1 MMVAGSLPVVRR
13 TANFSFYRRI
23 FVEKIYMDNNATTAV
38 KPEVLEAMLPY
49 FCEQFG
55 NPSSVHW
62 AGRMVGGAIDKA
74 RQQVADLLHCS
85 PAEVIFL
92 SCGSE
97 GDNYAIKG
105 TAEALKDKGNHII
118 TTAVE
123 HPAVL
128 ETCQALEKDGF
139 EVTYLGVDK
148 DGSLDLK
155 ELEAAITEKTIL
167 ISVMWANNE
176 TGNIYPIEEIGQ
188 IAKKHKIR
196 FHTDAVQSAGKIP
209 VDVRKANVD
218 MAVISGHK
226 IGAPKGIGAMYLR
239 RGTRISRFMHG
250 GHQERNRRA
259 GTHNVPGI
267 VGLGIACELAQQ
279 NMDNDYKYV
288 RALRDK
294 LENGILSTIPDV
306 KLNGHPNADL
316 RLPNTLNVSFNY
328 IEGES
333 LLLFFDMKGI
343 AASSGSACTSG
354 SLEPSHVM
362 GAMGVDIVLAH
373 SSTRF
378 SLGPDNTEE
387 EIDFILQELPAIV
400 QRLREMSPLYNRKEP
415 APLSCDECRMVTC
428 NH

>member
-1 MMVAGSLPVVRR
+1 
-13 TANFSFYRRI
+13 
-23 FVEKIYMDNNATTAV
+23 MDNNATTAV

-74 RQQVADLLHCS
+74 RQQVADLLNCS

-97 GDNYAIKG
+97 GDNYSIKG
-105 TAEALKDKGNHII
+105 TADALKDKGNHII

-139 EVTYLGVDK
+139 DVTYLGVDK
-148 DGSLDLK
+148 DGSLDLN
-155 ELEAAITEKTIL
+155 ELEAAITDKTIL

-176 TGNIYPIEEIGQ
+176 TGNIYPIEEIGAL
-188 IAKKHKIR
+188 AKKHKIR
-196 FHTDAVQSAGKIP
+196 FHTDAVQATGKLP
-209 VDVRKANVD
+209 VDVQKANVD
-218 MAVISGHK
+218 MLVLSGHK
-226 IGAPKGIGAMYLR
+226 IGAPKGVGAMYLR

-267 VGLGIACELAQQ
+267 VGLGLACELAQK
-279 NMDNDYKYV
+279 NMEKDYSYV
-288 RALRDK
+288 RGLRDK
-294 LENGILSTIPDV
+294 LEKGILETIPDV

-362 GAMGVDIVLAH
+362 GAMGVDVVLAH

-378 SLGPDNTEE
+378 SLGADNTEKE
-387 EIDFILQELPAIV
+387 VDFILQELPAIV
-400 QRLREMSPLYNRKEP
+400 QRLREMSPLYNRAEP
-415 APLSCDECRMVTC
+415 TPLTCDECRMVAC
-428 NH
+428 HNE

>member
-1 MMVAGSLPVVRR
+1 MK
-13 TANFSFYRRI
+13 
-23 FVEKIYMDNNATTAV
+23 KIYMDNNATTAV
-38 KPEVLEAMLPY
+38 KPEVLEAMLP
-49 FCEQFG
+49 FFREQFG

-62 AGRMVGGAIDKA
+62 AGRMVSGAIENA
-74 RQQVADLLHCS
+74 RAQVASLLNCS
-85 PAEVIFL
+85 AAEVVFL

-105 TAEALKDKGNHII
+105 TCDVLKDKGNHII

-128 ETCQALEKDGF
+128 ETCQYLETQGF
-139 EVTYLGVDK
+139 EVTYLGVDGN
-148 DGSLDLK
+148 GSLDLA
-155 ELEAAITEKTIL
+155 ELEAAITDKTIL

-176 TGNIYPIEEIGQ
+176 TGNIFPIEEIGE
-188 IAKKHKIR
+188 IAKKHKVR
-196 FHTDAVQSAGKIP
+196 FHTDAVQAAGKLPI
-209 VDVRKANVD
+209 DVRKANVD

-226 IGAPKGIGAMYLR
+226 IGAPKGIGAMYLK
-239 RGTRISRFMHG
+239 RGTRIGKFMHG

-259 GTHNVPGI
+259 GTHNVAGI
-267 VGLGIACELAQQ
+267 VGLGVACELASQ
-279 NMDNDYKYV
+279 NMERDYAYV
-288 RALRDK
+288 RKLRDK
-294 LENGILSTIPDV
+294 LEKGILETIPEV

-316 RLPNTLNVSFNY
+316 RLPNTLNISFNY

-362 GAMGVDIVLAH
+362 GAMGVDVVLAH

-378 SLGPDNTEE
+378 SLGADNSEE
-387 EIDFILQELPAIV
+387 EIDYVLAELPPIV
-400 QRLREMSPLYNRKEP
+400 QRLRDMSPLYQRESEVPVK
-415 APLSCDECRMVTC
+415 CDECRMVKQAC
-428 NH
+428 NSYAD

>member
-1 MMVAGSLPVVRR
+1 M
-13 TANFSFYRRI
+13 
-23 FVEKIYMDNNATTAV
+23 EKIYMDNNATTAV

-62 AGRMVGGAIDKA
+62 AGRMVGGAIEKA
-74 RQQVADLLHCS
+74 REQVAELLNCS
-85 PAEVIFL
+85 AAEVIFL

-105 TAEALKDKGNHII
+105 TADALKDKGNHII
-118 TTAVE
+118 TTSVE

-128 ETCQALEKDGF
+128 ETCEALEKDGF
-139 EVTYLGVDK
+139 EVTYLGVDQ
-148 DGSLDLK
+148 DGMLDLA
-155 ELEAAITEKTIL
+155 ELEAAITDKTIL

-176 TGNIYPIEEIGQ
+176 TGNIFPIEDIGL
-188 IAKKHKIR
+188 IAKKHKVR
-196 FHTDAVQSAGKIP
+196 FHTDAVQAAGKIL

-267 VGLGIACELAQQ
+267 VALGLACELAMK
-279 NMDNDYKYV
+279 NMDKDYAYV
-288 RALRDK
+288 RQLRDK
-294 LENGILSTIPDV
+294 LEKGILSSIPEV
-306 KLNGHPNADL
+306 KLNGHPNADF

-378 SLGPDNTEE
+378 SLGAENTEAE
-387 EIDFILQELPAIV
+387 VDFILEELPPIV
-400 QRLREMSPLYNRKEP
+400 QRLREMSPLYQREEP
-415 APLSCDECRMVTC
+415 TPLSCDECRMVNKVC
-428 NH
+428 A

>member
-1 MMVAGSLPVVRR
+1 M
-13 TANFSFYRRI
+13 N
-23 FVEKIYMDNNATTAV
+23 KIYMDNNATTRV
-38 KPEVLEAMLPY
+38 KEEVLEAMLPY
-49 FCEQFG
+49 FREQFG

-62 AGRMVGGAIDKA
+62 AGRMVSGAIEKA
-74 RQQVADLLHCS
+74 REQVAELLNCS

-105 TAEALKDKGNHII
+105 TADALKEKGNHII
-118 TTAVE
+118 TTSVE

-128 ETCQALEKDGF
+128 ETCQYLEKRGY
-139 EVTYLGVDK
+139 EVTYLKVDQN
-148 DGSLDLK
+148 GMLDLA
-155 ELEAAITEKTIL
+155 ELEAAITDKTIL

-176 TGNIYPIEEIGQ
+176 TGNLFPIEEIGA
-188 IAKKHKIR
+188 IAKKYKVR
-196 FHTDAVQSAGKIP
+196 FHTDAVQAVGKVP

-218 MAVISGHK
+218 MAVLSGHK
-226 IGAPKGIGAMYLR
+226 IGAPKGVGAMYLR
-239 RGTRISRFMHG
+239 RGTKVTRFMDG

-259 GTHNVPGI
+259 GTHNVASI
-267 VGLGIACELAQQ
+267 VGLGVACELARKNLEQ
-279 NMDNDYKYV
+279 DYTYV
-288 RALRDK
+288 RKLRDK
-294 LENGILSTIPDV
+294 LEKGILCSIPEV

-378 SLGPDNTEE
+378 SLSSDNTEA
-387 EIDFILQELPAIV
+387 EIDFVLQELPPIV
-400 QRLREMSPLYNRKEP
+400 QRLREMSPLYNREDP
-415 APLSCDECRMVTC
+415 TPVECSECRMVTKVF
-428 NH
+428 